1 MNRINHRKYRLRDL
15 LFGPRKCPNSCPTC
29 VLTYNRPKLVPPPS
43 GPTYNLPK
51 SVSLDIQIRI
61 KIDYHSIKMTLHVSL
76 YRHGHAWMILLGMPK
91 VIGKVKAVS
100 NSSNC
105 TSKNESWQF
114 NLLMPK
120 KNEKIWKHS
129 TNQFQFSF
137 THMGHITTYG
147 MNRYAKYRML
157 TYKQNFPSFSTHV
170 SCFALPIYFFEFEK
184 SSYQSGQV
192 AGFLLILDLT
202 DDPF

>member
-15 LFGPRKCPNSCPTC
+15 LFGPRKCPTSCPTC
-29 VLTYNRPKLVPPPS
+29 VPTYNRPKLVPPPS

-61 KIDYHSIKMTLHVSL
+61 KIDSYSIKITLHVSL
-76 YRHGHAWMILLGMPK
+76 YRHGFVWMILLGMPK

-105 TSKNESWQF
+105 TSKNESWQL
-114 NLLMPK
+114 NLSMPK

-129 TNQFQFSF
+129 LP
-137 THMGHITTYG
+137 I
-147 MNRYAKYRML
+147 
-157 TYKQNFPSFSTHV
+157 SFSSV
-170 SCFALPIYFFEFEK
+170 SPISRYTVWTGMLNTVCLLTNKIFHHFLHMYRVLRCLYISLNLK
-184 SSYQSGQV
+184 SLHTSLGKLQV
-192 AGFLLILDLT
+192 FYSSWTWRMIL
-202 DDPF
+202 F